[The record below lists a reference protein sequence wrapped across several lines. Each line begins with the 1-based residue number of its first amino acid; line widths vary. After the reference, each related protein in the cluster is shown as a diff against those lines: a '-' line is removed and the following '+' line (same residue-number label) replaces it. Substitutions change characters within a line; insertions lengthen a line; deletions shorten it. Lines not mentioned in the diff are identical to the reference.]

1 MVAVAVVAVVV
12 GVADVV
18 VLVVVVVAVA
28 VVAVAVVVVVV
39 VVDISALICINV
51 SSRGDTIDGGSSK
64 LIRRSACF
72 NSLCGNRIS
81 VKA

>member
-1 MVAVAVVAVVV
+1 MVFFVFIVVV
-12 GVADVV
+12 YIVV
-18 VLVVVVVAVA
+18 VLIIVVVVAVA
-28 VVAVAVVVVVV
+28 VAVVVIVV
-39 VVDISALICINV
+39 VVDIGALICINV

>member
-1 MVAVAVVAVVV
+1 MFFVVVYIVVVYIVVVLIIVVVVAVVV
-12 GVADVV
+12 VFV
-18 VLVVVVVAVA
+18 VVVVVAV
-28 VVAVAVVVVVV
+28 
-39 VVDISALICINV
+39 DIGALICINV